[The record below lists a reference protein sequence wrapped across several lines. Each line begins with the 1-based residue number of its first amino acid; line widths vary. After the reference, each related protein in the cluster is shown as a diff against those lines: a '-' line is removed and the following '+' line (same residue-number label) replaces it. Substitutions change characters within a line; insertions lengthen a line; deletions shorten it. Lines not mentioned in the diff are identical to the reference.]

1 MTQETQVKDDVN
13 QPKEDD
19 DPFQKLDPYR
29 VMSIIPL
36 IPYQVIADVGCGAG
50 KFTIPLGKYVFN
62 GKVHALDSDKA
73 SLDAVAEQS
82 KLIRLSNIEYG
93 ELKNDKLP
101 LDDNS
106 VDGVFAAF
114 SLHKAS
120 NTNDLLG
127 DVYRCL
133 RKSGWFAILEWHRKR
148 TKDGPSVRDRLDEPK
163 LIEAAKKIGFR
174 LTSRHDM
181 NDQHYMVV
189 MRK

>member
-1 MTQETQVKDDVN
+1 MTQGTQVK
-13 QPKEDD
+13 EDTSEPQED
-19 DPFQKLDPYR
+19 EDPFQKLDPYR

-36 IPYQVIADVGCGAG
+36 IPYQVIVDVGCGTG

-62 GKVHALDSDKA
+62 GRVHALDSDKA
-73 SLDAVAEQS
+73 SLDAIAEQC
-82 KLIRLSNIEYG
+82 KQIRLSNIDFG

-106 VDGVFAAF
+106 ADGVFAAF

-120 NTNDLLG
+120 NTNDILS
-127 DVYRCL
+127 DVFRCL
-133 RKSGWFAILEWHRKR
+133 RKGGWFAVLEWQRKR